1 MTADDKAAVRKP
13 AGAGAALPLS
23 DLKRLGKYQIEKK
36 IGAGG
41 MGTVFLARDT
51 ELKRTV
57 ALKVL
62 PRDKAENPILVRRF
76 RAEAQAAAQLRHPN
90 IVAVY
95 DSGEA
100 DGFLYIAM
108 EYVEGFDLFEMVTRR
123 GVVPIR
129 RSIDIIKQVAGALQ
143 HAFEQNI
150 VHRDIKPSNLLIRRD
165 GVVKLT
171 DLGLARSIDDTLETN
186 ITRAGTT
193 VGTVDY
199 MAPEQARN
207 SKLADIRSDLYSLG
221 CTWYQMLTGSPPYP
235 EGSVTNKLHAHAVKP
250 IPDPRDQN
258 PKIPEGLTAVIRR
271 LMAKKPEDRYQTP
284 ADLVDELNQAALT
297 QAAISREIFSDL
309 SDYEQRTDLAP
320 AADEADS
327 DDGYFEL
334 DDVRKCDDTP
344 DEVASP
350 RHRKPVRPI
359 TDDNPAD
366 TPPVTYRSKSRA
378 TPREEPEEE
387 EPPVSQRSRQRPAK
401 PTGPETPP
409 QATSRSRSESA
420 RTDEPDESQPTAPY
434 RSKPRTL
441 RPERSGSEP
450 ESGDRSSRGGKSH
463 DDDEIDDHAQPAAR
477 KSKSRTGKQE
487 ANETASAAKAAAAKQ
502 ADAKPAKSTESGPKP
517 MPPKRQPLNDSDESR
532 TPLFSI
538 DRIRQFA
545 AVAGVVLM
553 IAGVGWV
560 ISRYSTNVA
569 IDMNPIGVPPETA
582 TNPVPVQVPAT
593 PATVGSTDPSSPEAA
608 TVTVVGDTPA
618 GTRPEDAGPKFD
630 VEAIP
635 EWASKE
641 VEPTGLQILTVGPAA
656 LSATNFHTLSEALD
670 AVPQAGAVIR
680 LQGAGPF
687 PLPLVELKQRKQ
699 IVIASGTSQD
709 RPVIV
714 LKPGEGQ
721 TTAGIKV
728 SEGSLDLRGLHF
740 SIDRQAM
747 TGSIKAVEVVDGQLM
762 VRRCSFTA
770 AGKPETAAGDADS
783 AIAMVVQSTSDATSV
798 PRIEPNLLID
808 RVLVRGDGFGGVA
821 IRRANI
827 DAVIRESLMATGSAP
842 AIAVSGHI
850 AAGVADVAT
859 AKPRRIV
866 RLQRCTLSAQ
876 NRIFD
881 LSVDDAGKPPQ
892 TAVSLRDV
900 ICAAQGVVPNSA
912 IVFAGR
918 WPQVRSAEGWLTRLT
933 WTSTN
938 TLYLGFEQLVDL
950 GSSYKVTDAATWQ
963 RVWNMRTDVRQFQ
976 KLNFPEAILDELN
989 VTLPQEFDSNG
1000 LSYREVKSSDGGMPG
1015 CSVNELSVPDI
1026 ASQRRGA
1033 AITLRPALP
1042 ARAAKSPDPVEV
1054 RRVDLKKEDLGQVL
1068 NRGDWPSGT
1077 LFEAT
1082 GGGVCFM
1089 SPARIDGKSLR
1100 IDFRQSD
1107 GASLRVQPLQPKTPD
1122 HKSVPPALISITRGT
1137 LELTNA
1143 VLEGYANPKGT
1154 TPEWLLQSTDSTVI
1168 LNGCRLLG
1176 SDSDAS
1182 RHIGL
1187 IHWTTAVPGK
1197 TVAEPPALVIRDCYL
1212 AGMGCGV
1219 RADCGQGSLIFRNSV
1234 LAIRGDA
1241 IDLRPTRAGKLLLPI
1256 LDVEQL
1262 TISATKAAIRFEA
1275 APGTEPVAA
1284 PVRLFVERTVFA
1296 PPLAFKAG
1304 EAASATMLQCVGP
1317 VIEQRQLEWWGATN
1331 GVARRVVHLVRREGD
1346 SATPTDDRTG
1356 LTAWKNLWDKASTIR
1371 MLTGDKGVY
1380 LAGELPVKW
1389 KDLKP
1394 ESFDLHKSSQAA
1406 TWADGGRPIGA
1417 NTQAVEASSLAKK
1430 SGETSKP
1437 AVAPNV
1443 STKKNVGF

>member
-1 MTADDKAAVRKP
+1 
-13 AGAGAALPLS
+13 LS

-221 CTWYQMLTGSPPYP
+221 CTWFQMLTGAPPYP
-235 EGSVTNKLHAHAVKP
+235 EGSVTNKLHAHAVKT

-258 PKIPEGLTAVIRR
+258 PKIPEGLTAVMRR

-309 SDYEQRTDLAP
+309 SDYEQSTDLAP

-327 DDGYFEL
+327 DDGYFDL
-334 DDVRKCDDTP
+334 DDVRRCDDTP
-344 DEVASP
+344 DEVSAARRGKPDRGSP
-350 RHRKPVRPI
+350 DRGKPVRPDP
-359 TDDNPAD
+359 DDDPAD

-378 TPREEPEEE
+378 TPQEEPEDE
-387 EPPVSQRSRQRPAK
+387 EPTASPRTRPRPVKSAGQES
-401 PTGPETPP
+401 PP
-409 QATSRSRSESA
+409 QSKSRSRSEPA
-420 RTDEPDESQPTAPY
+420 RTDEPDESQSATPY
-434 RSKPRTL
+434 RSKPRPI
-441 RPERSGSEP
+441 RPDRSGSE
-450 ESGDRSSRGGKSH
+450 SDSSDRSSRGGKSPEV
-463 DDDEIDDHAQPAAR
+463 DENDEQAPSAVR
-477 KSKSRTGKQE
+477 KQKSRSGKPD
-487 ANETASAAKAAAAKQ
+487 ANEAAGTTKAAGAKQ
-502 ADAKPAKSTESGPKP
+502 AEAKPVKSNESGPKP
-517 MPPKRQPLNDSDESR
+517 MPPKRQPVSDSDETRAPFISG
-532 TPLFSI
+532 
-538 DRIRQFA
+538 DRIRQIA
-545 AVAGVVLM
+545 ALAGVVLM

-569 IDMNPIGVPPETA
+569 IDIAPFGAPADPA
-582 TNPVPVQVPAT
+582 ANPVPAPVPAAQ
-593 PATVGSTDPSSPEAA
+593 ATAGSTDPSSPDAT
-608 TVTVVGDTPA
+608 TVTVIGETPT
-618 GTRPEDAGPKFD
+618 GTRPEDAAPKFD
-630 VEAIP
+630 VEPIP
-635 EWASKE
+635 EWAEKE
-641 VEPTGLQILTVGPAA
+641 VEPTGLQILTVGQAA
-656 LSATNFHTLSEALD
+656 RSATNFHTLAEALN
-670 AVPQAGAVIR
+670 AVPEAGAVIK

-687 PLPLVELKQRKQ
+687 PLPQVELTRRKQ
-699 IVIASGTSQD
+699 IVISSGAPQD
-709 RPVIV
+709 RPVIL

-740 SIDRQAM
+740 SIDLQAM
-747 TGSIKAVEVVDGQLM
+747 TDSIKVVEVVDGQLL

-770 AGKPETAAGDADS
+770 AGKVEPAAGDAKS
-783 AIAMVVQSTSDATSV
+783 AIAMVVQSTSDSTLI
-798 PRIEPNLLID
+798 PRVEPNLLID
-808 RVLVRGDGFGGVA
+808 RVLVRGDGLGGVA
-821 IRRANI
+821 IRRANV
-827 DAVIRESLMATGSAP
+827 DAVIRESLMATGSAT
-842 AIAVSGHI
+842 AIEVSGHT
-850 AAGVADVAT
+850 AAGIADIET
-859 AKPRRIV
+859 AKPRRIL
-866 RLQRCTLSAQ
+866 RLSRCTLSGQ

-881 LSVDDAGKPPQ
+881 LSVDEAGKPPQ

-900 ICAAQGVVPNSA
+900 ICAAQGVVPNST
-912 IVFAGR
+912 ILFAGR

-933 WTSTN
+933 WSSTN
-938 TLYLGFEQLVDL
+938 TLYLGFDQLVDL

-963 RVWNMRTDVRQFQ
+963 RVWNMRADVRQFQ
-976 KLNFPEAILDELN
+976 KINFPEAILDELN

-1000 LSYREVKSSDGGMPG
+1000 LSYREVKASDGGMPG

-1026 ASQRRGA
+1026 ASQRRAA
-1033 AITLRPALP
+1033 AISLRPALP
-1042 ARAAKSPDPVEV
+1042 ARARKSPEPVEV
-1054 RRVDLKKEDLGQVL
+1054 RKVDLKKEDLGQIL
-1068 NRGDWPSGT
+1068 SRGDWPSGT
-1077 LFEAT
+1077 LFEAI

-1089 SPARIDGKSLR
+1089 SPAKIDGKTVR
-1100 IDFRQSD
+1100 IEFRQSD
-1107 GASLRVQPLQPKTPD
+1107 GASLRVQPLQPKSQD
-1122 HKSVPPALISITRGT
+1122 RKSPSPALISITRGT

-1154 TPEWLLQSTDSTVI
+1154 TPDWLLQSTDSTVI

-1182 RHIGL
+1182 RHVGL
-1187 IHWTTAVPGK
+1187 IHWITAVPEK
-1197 TVAEPPALVIRDCYL
+1197 AAAEPPALVIRDCYL
-1212 AGMGCGV
+1212 AGMGCGI
-1219 RADCGQGSLIFRNSV
+1219 RADCAHGSLIFRNSV

-1241 IDLRPTRAGKLLLPI
+1241 IDLRPIRAGKSLLPI
-1256 LDVEQL
+1256 VDAEQL
-1262 TISATKAAIRFEA
+1262 TISASKAAIRFEA
-1275 APGTEPVAA
+1275 APGTEPVTA
-1284 PVRLFVERTVFA
+1284 PVRVFIERSVFA
-1296 PPLAFKAG
+1296 PPLVFKAG
-1304 EAASATMLQCVGP
+1304 EAATATMLQCVGP
-1317 VIEQRQLEWWGATN
+1317 VIEQHQLEWWGATN

-1346 SATPTDDRTG
+1346 PESPTDDRTG

-1417 NTQAVEASSLAKK
+1417 NTQSVEASSLAKK
-1430 SGETSKP
+1430 SSEKSKP
-1437 AVAPNV
+1437 TVAPNV